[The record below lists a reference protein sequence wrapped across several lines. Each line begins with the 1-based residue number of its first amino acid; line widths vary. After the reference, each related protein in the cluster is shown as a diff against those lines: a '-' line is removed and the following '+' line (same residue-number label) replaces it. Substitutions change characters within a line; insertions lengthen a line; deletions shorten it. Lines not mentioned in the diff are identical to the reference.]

1 MSELTIIVLVVG
13 SYAAT
18 NMDNL
23 TLVVSWMLA
32 GKTSAAGLASG
43 YALASLAVLVIAIL
57 LGLSSSV
64 IPVKLIGLL
73 GVIPAGLGIYSLIGQ
88 FRGAGEATA
97 AHSGSSAALAI
108 AATLTANS
116 VDSIIIFAPMLAD
129 TRASIDPFI
138 AVAFLGAAGAWYWL
152 ARVASHH
159 VARLKTVTKAAGWI
173 APLIMIYVG
182 VYILMNTATD
192 VV

>member
-1 MSELTIIVLVVG
+1 MSELPIIALVVG

-18 NMDNL
+18 NIDNL

-32 GKTSAAGLASG
+32 GKTSAFGLASG
-43 YALASLAVLVIAIL
+43 YALATFAVLVIAIV

-64 IPVKLIGLL
+64 IPIKLIGFL
-73 GVIPAGLGIYSLIGQ
+73 GFIPIGLGIYSLMGQ
-88 FRGAGEATA
+88 CRGEEESKA
-97 AHSGSSAALAI
+97 AYSKSGAALGI

-129 TRASIDPFI
+129 TKASIDPFI
-138 AVAFLGAAGAWYWL
+138 AVAFCAVAGAWFWL
-152 ARVASHH
+152 AKVASHH
-159 VARLKTVTKAAGWI
+159 AARLNAITKAAGWI
-173 APLIMIYVG
+173 APLMMIYVG
-182 VYILMNTATD
+182 IYILLNTATD